1 MLSVWLIR
9 SELYSTVEVIML
21 SMEVFH
27 GFNESMFSWITAEV
41 SSSPCVNMLLDNVAQ
56 LLMRSL
62 HRSYE
67 HYCQHSILVF

>member
-9 SELYSTVEVIML
+9 IEFYSTVEVIML
-21 SMEVFH
+21 SVEVFCS
-27 GFNESMFSWITAEV
+27 FNEGMFSRIIAEM

-56 LLMRSL
+56 LLMCSL

-67 HYCQHSILVF
+67 YYCEHSILVF